1 MAKGQRALAGAHTH
15 SMWIKNNCVVRRAS
29 CVVRNTQYA
38 FTLIELLI
46 VSALMAV
53 VSLAIFGVFNS
64 GIRIWQR
71 MHKEMTNEEVNIV
84 LSKFTRDVSNGL
96 KFSAIHFSGDNEGVR
111 FATLLYSPQLEKR
124 TVGQVSYICRLGAL
138 ERGEKDF
145 SQLYTGTE
153 GSLKPIL
160 KNLEFCK
167 FAYYAYDKETKDYSW
182 KESWAEEQ
190 MPLAVRIELGYK
202 DETGTHAFIRTVSIP
217 VSR

>member
-1 MAKGQRALAGAHTH
+1 MRN
-15 SMWIKNNCVVRRAS
+15 KNRV
-29 CVVRNTQYA
+29 TG

-96 KFSAIHFSGDNEGVR
+96 KFSAINSSGDNEGVR

-124 TVGQVSYICRLGAL
+124 AVGQVSYICRLGAL
-138 ERGEKDF
+138 ARCERDF

-153 GSLKPIL
+153 CSFKPAL
-160 KNLEFCK
+160 NNLESCQFKYC
-167 FAYYAYDKETKDYSW
+167 FYDEEKGEYLW
-182 KESWAEEQ
+182 KESFNEER
-190 MPLAVRIELGYK
+190 MPLAVRIELGYR
-202 DETGTHAFIRTVSIP
+202 DEGGAHTLSRTAGIASGKY
-217 VSR
+217 